1 MCPLYGDSR
10 PVRGRSLLLSSLDS
24 HQLCEDLSFVCK
36 VTLRY
41 LGLRLQHLNLRGHGV
56 TPYTLQRLRGRN
68 RLECSK
74 DGRMAFMAARGES
87 RGKESRLPGQ
97 EWDHMGPC
105 RPVRTVT
112 LLCSEKER
120 LGRL

>member
-1 MCPLYGDSR
+1 MCPLYGDSHS
-10 PVRGRSLLLSSLDS
+10 VRGGSLLLSSLDS

-41 LGLRLQHLNLRGHGV
+41 LGLRRHHLNFKGHDV
-56 TPYTLQRLRGRN
+56 TPHTLQRLRGRN

-74 DGRMAFMAARGES
+74 DGMTAFMVARGES

-97 EWDHMGPC
+97 E
-105 RPVRTVT
+105 
-112 LLCSEKER
+112 
-120 LGRL
+120 